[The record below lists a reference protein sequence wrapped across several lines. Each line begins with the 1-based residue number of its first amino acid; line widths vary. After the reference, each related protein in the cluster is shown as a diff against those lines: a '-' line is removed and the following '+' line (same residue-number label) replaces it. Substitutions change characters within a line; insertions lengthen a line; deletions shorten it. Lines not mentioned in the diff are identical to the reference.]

1 MANKFTKSVLERQAK
16 ERRAQPAQPVQ
27 PAQPI
32 QPEPAPA
39 AEEKEAPQEEAVQ
52 PASQP
57 EKKRGRRA
65 SLGEVLGPVPD
76 LSQLL
81 SKPQGRQARNKTF
94 YLDAAVIEGLHKA
107 AAAQKMTES
116 KLLNE
121 ILKKILGIS
130 P

>member
-57 EKKRGRRA
+57 EKKRGRRPA
-65 SLGEVLGPVPD
+65 RGKSWGLCRICPSSCPSPRGARPET
-76 LSQLL
+76 
-81 SKPQGRQARNKTF
+81 KPSIWTLR
-94 YLDAAVIEGLHKA
+94 
-107 AAAQKMTES
+107 
-116 KLLNE
+116 
-121 ILKKILGIS
+121 
-130 P
+130 